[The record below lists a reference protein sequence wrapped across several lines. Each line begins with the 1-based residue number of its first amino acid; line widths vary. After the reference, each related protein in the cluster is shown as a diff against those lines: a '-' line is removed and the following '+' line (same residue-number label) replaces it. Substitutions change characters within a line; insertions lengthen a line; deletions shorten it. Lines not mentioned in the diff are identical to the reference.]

1 MVTGDHDEILL
12 ANEYLGFVG
21 SPGPTN
27 RCSSRA
33 RLTNEVLNVDQME
46 RSGWPSVSHIDSKT
60 PISCDVKSQSK
71 FIGVRF
77 QACGRVLRY
86 LRRYLRTAM
95 VTPEASPDYR
105 VSIAVAVE
113 AIGTFTTATKDLRQR
128 YIGRPNPAVACPA
141 LTELQH
147 QENYA
152 GAPDDQPVDNLISM
166 IDLLI
171 QAGNDSLRA
180 AGTLVGTEP
189 VFVWAHLPT
198 GRAAL
203 EAFAFARW
211 LAECPLDRDTRV
223 KRGLLMRLDDAK
235 QLARFGIP
243 ALTRLSQQKKD
254 SIRNFA
260 DANGWEM
267 SIGQMTIGAETLIDT
282 KPALDHLFNDPQSV
296 ASIAPKLWSYL
307 SGASHGNPYALLQS
321 VDQDGGESDGWTVTT
336 ALVVRARDVH
346 NLIATVL
353 LGGINAWAMAARY
366 FGWDTTAAQPDLV
379 PVHHYLERTARALA
393 ADAAAARL

>member
-1 MVTGDHDEILL
+1 
-12 ANEYLGFVG
+12 
-21 SPGPTN
+21 
-27 RCSSRA
+27 
-33 RLTNEVLNVDQME
+33 
-46 RSGWPSVSHIDSKT
+46 
-60 PISCDVKSQSK
+60 
-71 FIGVRF
+71 
-77 QACGRVLRY
+77 
-86 LRRYLRTAM
+86 M
-95 VTPEASPDYR
+95 VTPEPSPDYR
-105 VSIAVAVE
+105 ASIGVAAE
-113 AIGTFTTATKDLRQR
+113 AIGIFTTATKELRQR
-128 YIGRPNPAVACPA
+128 YVGRPNPAVMCPA

-147 QENYA
+147 QANYA

-166 IDLLI
+166 IDLLV

-180 AGTLVGTEP
+180 VGTLVETEP

-243 ALTRLSQQKKD
+243 ELTMQSEQNKA

-260 DANGWEM
+260 VANGWDM
-267 SIGQMTIGAETLIDT
+267 SIRQVTIGGETLIET

-296 ASIAPKLWSYL
+296 RSIAPKLWSYL
-307 SGASHGNPYALLQS
+307 SGASHGNPCALLLS
-321 VDQDGGESDGWTVTT
+321 VDQDGGVSDGSTMTA

-346 NLIATVL
+346 NLIATAL
-353 LGGINAWAMAARY
+353 LGGINAWAMTARY
-366 FGWDTTAAQPDLV
+366 FGWDTTEAQAALI
-379 PVHHYLERTARALA
+379 PVHQYLERTARALA
-393 ADAAAARL
+393 TDAAAAQL